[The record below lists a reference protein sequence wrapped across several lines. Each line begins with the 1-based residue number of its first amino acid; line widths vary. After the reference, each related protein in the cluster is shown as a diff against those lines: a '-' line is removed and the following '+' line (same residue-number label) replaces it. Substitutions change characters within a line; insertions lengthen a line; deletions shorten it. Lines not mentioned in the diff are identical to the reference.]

1 MLIIC
6 LDSGSASGLCV
17 DGSKVMDISLNEWI
31 LPNGGTESV
40 YGLRTACI
48 TAFFSTNKKIAHMKK
63 RRTTKY
69 MNTLLVFEKERKRR
83 KNV

>member
-17 DGSKVMDISLNEWI
+17 YGSKVMAISLNEWI
-31 LPNGGTESV
+31 LPNGGIESV
-40 YGLRTACI
+40 YGLCTACI
-48 TAFFSTNKKIAHMKK
+48 TAFFSTTTKIAHMKK

-69 MNTLLVFEKERKRR
+69 MDTLLVLKKREKRR
-83 KNV
+83 KSV